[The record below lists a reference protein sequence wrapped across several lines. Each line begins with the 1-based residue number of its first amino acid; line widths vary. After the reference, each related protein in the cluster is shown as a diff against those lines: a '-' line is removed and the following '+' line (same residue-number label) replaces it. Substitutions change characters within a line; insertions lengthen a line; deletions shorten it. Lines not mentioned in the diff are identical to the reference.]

1 MLKYEGKTFPCATSL
16 TMELIGGKWKC
27 VILVHLI
34 DGKKRYHEFLK
45 FAPDITERTLSRQLH
60 QLEED
65 GLISKTVYNT
75 KPPLRVE
82 YELTEFGQS
91 LVPILKLIAHWG
103 YDLASDKGEIIG
115 TIPELE

>member
-1 MLKYEGKTFPCATSL
+1 MLTYEGKQFPCATSL

-34 DGKKRYHEFLK
+34 DGKKRYNEFLK
-45 FAPDITERTLSRQLH
+45 FAPDITERTLSRQLK
-60 QLEED
+60 QLEDD
-65 GLISKTVYNT
+65 GLISKTVYNF

-91 LVPILKLIAHWG
+91 LVPILKLIGQWG
-103 YDLASDKGEIIG
+103 YDLALDKGEVVSPIY
-115 TIPELE
+115 ELD